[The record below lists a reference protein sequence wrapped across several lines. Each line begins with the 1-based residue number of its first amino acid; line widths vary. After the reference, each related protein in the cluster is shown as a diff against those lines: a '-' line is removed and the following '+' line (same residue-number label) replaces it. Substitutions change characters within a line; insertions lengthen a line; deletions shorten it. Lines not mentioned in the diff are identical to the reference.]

1 MKSIFSYLFFL
12 FSIVTFAQI
21 NEQDSLVNVK
31 AFWNKDDVK
40 TYNFTTKETK
50 KFQDDLNQEEISYV
64 VNIKVEGVY
73 GDERTISWTYNDV
86 KFYSDKFINNP
97 LSLVDQI
104 TIRFVID
111 GDGRFLR
118 FVNLDETVESFIKS
132 SEKIQNEY
140 IDFPDNLKKIG
151 DLVKQYASEEHIVK
165 LFEKDIKQYH
175 LFFGYGEFKPEE
187 TKVEFT
193 SYMDNLFST
202 SPTPAKTIFKLTEI
216 GISGTNYIMN
226 SFQEADKEWL
236 ANSWFNYLKIL
247 ADKLETEQPDGTHLQ
262 DEITYNVKTSSRI
275 NDNGWLSFSKET
287 KKVQF
292 QDTDYTLERRI
303 ELK

>member
-193 SYMDNLFST
+193 SYMDNLFSA

-216 GISGTNYIMN
+216 GVSGTNYIMN

-247 ADKLETEQPDGTHLQ
+247 ADKLETEQPDATHLQ